1 MSLIVPDLYLASQNE
16 ASHFITNASADIVIN
31 AAFEVS
37 FPFIRNTTLLN
48 LNWYDEPQQE
58 INQNDTLFRVID
70 IIDSYLTHNQRVV
83 VNCFAGVS
91 RSTTIVIAYIIYKY
105 KLTLL
110 EALQFVRSKRNIVN
124 PNPGFIQQLKNLE
137 PLLLSYKK

>member
-58 INQNDTLFRVID
+58 INKNDTLFRVID
-70 IIDSYLTHNQRVV
+70 VIDSYLNHNQRVV

-91 RSTTIVIAYIIYKY
+91 RSTTIVIAYIMYKY

-110 EALQFVRSKRNIVN
+110 EALQFVRSKRNIIN
-124 PNPGFIQQLKNLE
+124 PYPGFIQQLKILE

>member
-58 INQNDTLFRVID
+58 INKNDTLFRVID
-70 IIDSYLTHNQRVV
+70 VIDSYLTHNQRVV

-91 RSTTIVIAYIIYKY
+91 RSTTIVVAYIIYKY

-110 EALQFVRSKRNIVN
+110 EALQFVRSKRNIIN

>member
-58 INQNDTLFRVID
+58 INKNDTLFCVID
-70 IIDSYLTHNQRVV
+70 VIDSYLTHNQRVV

-91 RSTTIVIAYIIYKY
+91 RSTTIVVAYIIYKY